1 MHNAHD
7 LTTGHIPQL
16 IRKLAIPTSIGF
28 FFHTMYNVVDTYF
41 GGLVSTEALAALGLS
56 FPVFFIIIAISSGIG
71 TGATAL
77 ISNALGA
84 GNKEEAREFAGQSI
98 SFGIITG
105 IILTILGIITSPFL
119 FSLLGASGTYLA
131 TALEYMNVIFY
142 GAPFFIINQMLNS
155 SLNAIGDTKSFR
167 NFLVVG
173 FFLNVI
179 LDPWFLFGGYGL
191 PAMGFAGIA
200 WATVLIQAI
209 GSIYLTIRVV
219 QAGIIGKDWLLRLKP
234 TYAHYKAIAHQG
246 FPASLNMMTIAI
258 GIFVITYFVGW
269 FGEHAVAA
277 YGIATRVEQ
286 IALLPMIGLN
296 VAALAIAGQNNGAKK
311 YDRIRETWKTSLKY
325 GIGVIAIGYT
335 LVFIFAS
342 RLMGIFTADSEV
354 IAIGTTFLH
363 IAAFI
368 SIAYV
373 LTFVT
378 IGVLQGIKKPMFAI
392 FIGVYRQ
399 IVLPLVSFYLLVIVL
414 GFGLIGIWWGIF
426 FTTWSAAIIT
436 VLYGR
441 KVLRELG

>member
-1 MHNAHD
+1 
-7 LTTGHIPQL
+7 
-16 IRKLAIPTSIGF
+16 
-28 FFHTMYNVVDTYF
+28 
-41 GGLVSTEALAALGLS
+41 
-56 FPVFFIIIAISSGIG
+56 
-71 TGATAL
+71 
-77 ISNALGA
+77 
-84 GNKEEAREFAGQSI
+84 
-98 SFGIITG
+98 
-105 IILTILGIITSPFL
+105 
-119 FSLLGASGTYLA
+119 
-131 TALEYMNVIFY
+131 
-142 GAPFFIINQMLNS
+142 
-155 SLNAIGDTKSFR
+155 
-167 NFLVVG
+167 
-173 FFLNVI
+173 
-179 LDPWFLFGGYGL
+179 
-191 PAMGFAGIA
+191 
-200 WATVLIQAI
+200 
-209 GSIYLTIRVV
+209 
-219 QAGIIGKDWLLRLKP
+219 
-234 TYAHYKAIAHQG
+234 
-246 FPASLNMMTIAI
+246 MMTIAI